1 MSKKVKPLLVLKLN
15 MLADTATLTGFTET
29 AKQAFSDGC
38 LIIDNRVEMIAF
50 DDRGKMVYPIQ
61 DKK

>member
-1 MSKKVKPLLVLKLN
+1 